1 METKHQIN
9 WWRNSNERNADIENR
24 KISWLELFYDLVY
37 VIAISKITHYLSLQ
51 LNISGFLDYFY
62 MLSLI
67 YWGWLNGS
75 SHHDLLG
82 ANDVRTIFLTIWQ
95 IVILSAL
102 IVTLNSPV
110 ERIYFNTTV
119 VILIMQFYITY
130 LWWSEGIYDKSNMYL
145 NRYYTVIYL
154 LAFVLIFSTFFLHQ
168 PYLRIIFYVALILN
182 YLPSYLENRALKEK
196 RFEYRLTNSMV
207 ERLGLFTIILFGEVI
222 LGVINGITK
231 FQNLTFYY
239 WLMFIV
245 SIFIVFTL
253 WFIFFGMFSDKKVK
267 KGFIKNN
274 LYALLFLPVAM
285 SLGIIGVAFEK
296 IFYTDAAVLKNGSTN
311 MKFFLGIF
319 ICLFLSGTFCISK
332 LIETSESYLQAQSKM
347 QKLLLGVI
355 ASIVITCGISQYLPL
370 FGFLLIILSALLIL
384 PIAILTFWNK
394 LELSKP

>member
-1 METKHQIN
+1 METKHQKT
-9 WWRNSNERNADIENR
+9 WWRNSNQLNAHIEDR

-37 VIAISKITHYLSLQ
+37 VIAVSKITHNLSLQ
-51 LNISGFLDYFY
+51 LNIQGFLDYFY
-62 MLSLI
+62 MLGLV

-102 IVTLNSPV
+102 IVTLNSPAQS
-110 ERIYFNTTV
+110 IYFNTTV
-119 VILIMQFYITY
+119 VILIMQYYITY
-130 LWWSEGIYDKSNMYL
+130 LWWSEGIYDKSNMNL

-154 LAFVLIFSTFFLHQ
+154 LAFALIFSTFFLHQ
-168 PYLRIIFYVALILN
+168 PYLRIIFYIALILN
-182 YLPSYLENRALKEK
+182 YLPPYFENRALKEK

-222 LGVINGITK
+222 LGVINGISK
-231 FQNLTFYY
+231 FQKLTFNH
-239 WLMFIV
+239 WLLFIV
-245 SIFIVFTL
+245 CIFIVFTL
-253 WFIFFGMFSDKKVK
+253 WFIFFGMISDKKVK

-274 LYALLFLPVAM
+274 IYALLFLPVAM

-296 IFYTDAAVLKNGSTN
+296 ISVADTGTLNHGSMN
-311 MKFFLGIF
+311 MKIFLGIF
-319 ICLFLSGTFCISK
+319 ICLFLTCTFCISK
-332 LIETSESYLQAQSKM
+332 LIETSITYLQAQDKI

-355 ASIVITCGISQYLPL
+355 AFILITCVISQYLPL
-370 FGFLLIILSALLIL
+370 FEFLLIILSALLIL
-384 PIAILTFWNK
+384 PVAILMFWNN